1 MSGSPAFTWGV
12 KRVYS
17 VLAKPAGSRSGGRLC
32 TSLFPASES
41 PEQALDQVTRM
52 ALTNAR
58 FREVWK
64 GYQFLVVDLS
74 EIVEVTEGA
83 VVQRHLN
90 ERVSKET
97 R

>member
-1 MSGSPAFTWGV
+1 MTGSPGFTWGK

-17 VLAKPAGSRSGGRLC
+17 VLAKPAGSRSGGKLC
-32 TSLFPASES
+32 TSLFPASET
-41 PEQALDQVTRM
+41 PEQALDRVTQM
-52 ALTNAR
+52 AVTNAR

-90 ERVSKET
+90 ERVV
-97 R
+97 RG